1 MKKRGSLKKPR
12 PIIKPPAVKCAC
24 CVAKPNK
31 PITVY
36 FNF

>member
-1 MKKRGSLKKPR
+1 MKKKKSLKNPR
-12 PIIKPPAVKCAC
+12 PIIKPPVKCVC
-24 CVAKPNK
+24 CVAKPIK